1 MTAKRRSVGPNTGSL
16 LALGGT
22 VDKSAHAHPSLSQ
35 YIYIYI
41 HTYTHIHVSVKTIC
55 VPFETHA
62 YRIIQIR
69 ISDEAPDII
78 FMHPKSL
85 SGCEVASVPFFH
97 TRMTSGLRFLSP
109 CSICSLEQKWG
120 APKIPWI

>member
-1 MTAKRRSVGPNTGSL
+1 M
-16 LALGGT
+16 
-22 VDKSAHAHPSLSQ
+22 
-35 YIYIYI
+35 
-41 HTYTHIHVSVKTIC
+41 SVKTVC

-97 TRMTSGLRFLSP
+97 TRIAFFEPMFDMFV
-109 CSICSLEQKWG
+109 G
-120 APKIPWI
+120 AKMGRP